1 MKTSTLSNFLAV
13 LVLGALLLGT
23 SLPAYASDPVTPIP
37 PGPETSLPE
46 FIGEAGGVQPL
57 PNTRVPQ
64 NPFLAPNPFSFVHND
79 TWASDVYDIAG
90 PLGEEPEV
98 LSNRMAEARLD
109 PDSKVFQCCGAVD
122 SHGRP
127 MLSYTGPGEWSL
139 VLVDPVSLE
148 VLAYKLMPPPETLLM
163 ALSTAYV
170 YLDNHDRLFAMV
182 RERDPN
188 TNEVQNKIQVMQ
200 IVGSPGDLSFDVV
213 HEYDVSAY
221 VDEGDKINGLLP
233 DWQGR
238 IWFVVRDSGLLGV
251 VDPDTGSVQHT
262 HLEGS
267 ITNSFAMDR
276 DAAYIVTTEKMYRI
290 ELDSDGIP
298 QVVWE
303 EGYQNIDQTK
313 PGQLSAGSGTTPTIL
328 GNGKYV
334 AITDNAEQ
342 MHVTVFRTERK
353 LDPNEKRIVC
363 EVEVFEPGAG
373 ADENSLVGL
382 GLSLIAYNA
391 YGYDLPTIFAMKKS
405 LPSEPGIARVDI
417 DPNGKGCRLVWENDT
432 VSLTD
437 STAKMSTRSG
447 LIYAVTRKYDTEAPG
462 YEDPGL
468 DVYYFSAIDFR
479 TGSVVWERLLGT
491 GFGYDNF
498 SAVIIGPTGTA
509 YIPGYGGIVAVRDTK

>member
-1 MKTSTLSNFLAV
+1 MKGKLFKSFLFVVALTLVFAN
-13 LVLGALLLGT
+13 GASGQDGGNVTPIQPGPAT
-23 SLPAYASDPVTPIP
+23 SLPAY
-37 PGPETSLPE
+37 
-46 FIGEAGGVQPL
+46 IGAPAKAH
-57 PNTRVPQ
+57 PMANSRVPQ
-64 NPFLAPNPFSFVHND
+64 NPSLAPNSFSSVHND

-98 LSNRMAEARLD
+98 LSSTMAEARLD
-109 PDSKVFQCCGAVD
+109 PDSPVFQCCGAID

-127 MLSYTGPGEWSL
+127 VLSCTGPGEWSL

-148 VLAYKLMPPPETLLM
+148 VLAYKLMPPPENLQM
-163 ALSTAYV
+163 AISTSYV
-170 YLDNHDRLFAMV
+170 YLDNSDRLVVMV

-200 IVGSPGDLSFDVV
+200 IVGNPGDLSFDMV
-213 HEYDVSAY
+213 HDYDVSAY

-238 IWFVVRDSGLLGV
+238 IWFVVRTSATVGV
-251 VDPDTGSVQHT
+251 LDPVTGSVQHL

-290 ELDSDGIP
+290 ELDPDGTP
-298 QVVWE
+298 HVVWG
-303 EGYQNIDQTK
+303 EGYQNIDQIK

-342 MHVTVFRTERK
+342 MHVTVFRTEEK
-353 LDPNEKRIVC
+353 LDPNEERIVC
-363 EVEVFEPGAG
+363 EVPVFEPGAG
-373 ADENSLVGL
+373 ADENSLMGS

-391 YGYDLPTIFAMKKS
+391 YGYDLTTVFEMNKS
-405 LPSEPGIARVDI
+405 LPSKPGIARVDI
-417 DPNGKGCRLVWENDT
+417 DPNGNGCRLVWENDT

-491 GFGYDNF
+491 GFAYDSF
-498 SAVIIGPTGTA
+498 SAVIIGPTGTG
-509 YIPGYGGIVAVRDTK
+509 YMPGYGGIVAVRDTP